1 MSAPGLPQPDIL
13 IAGAGI
19 IGLTLALE
27 LHARGAQVTV
37 LERDTALAHASTAA
51 AGMLAVHDPHN
62 PSALY
67 SLSHFSG
74 ELYPGFLDRIAELS
88 GEAVPF
94 QTDATLQ
101 QHDGKPHNPTRH
113 LLPWDLDRLLPGHAL
128 HHMHLDLIVEHS
140 IDPRQLAAALLA
152 AVRNTGID
160 LREHTPAKGRPRA
173 GAFIDCRG
181 PWSSSPIRPRKGQM
195 LAVEMPSSM
204 ALDLVLRTKDIYIV
218 PRTRG
223 PHAGRAIIGATVED
237 VGFDVAVHPES
248 IHALHTRAAELLP
261 RLAEARVLE
270 SWAGLRPG
278 TPDDLPLIGATNLKR
293 RQFIAAGHFRN
304 GILLAPAT
312 AHVIA
317 DLIEGK
323 PPTVDLTPYSPDRFT
338 RNSQLEAQNSEPK
351 NRKLVADN

>member
-1 MSAPGLPQPDIL
+1 MSTCGVTKPDIL

-19 IGLTLALE
+19 IGLSLALE

-37 LERDTALAHASTAA
+37 LERDTALSHASAAA
-51 AGMLAVHDPHN
+51 AGMLAVHDSHN

-67 SLSHFSG
+67 PLSHLSG
-74 ELYPGFLDRIAELS
+74 ELYPAFLSRIAELS

-94 QTDATLQ
+94 QTEATIQ
-101 QHDGKPHNPTRH
+101 QHDGRPHNPTRH

-140 IDPRQLAAALLA
+140 VDPRQLARALLA
-152 AVRNTGID
+152 AVRNTNID
-160 LREHTPAKGRPRA
+160 LRERTPAKGRPRA

-181 PWSSSPIRPRKGQM
+181 PWSSPPISPRKGQM
-195 LAVEMPSSM
+195 LAVEMPPGM
-204 ALDLVLRTKDIYIV
+204 GLDLVLRTKDIYIV

-223 PHAGRAIIGATVED
+223 PQAGSAIIGATVED
-237 VGFDVAVHPES
+237 VGFDTAVHPAD
-248 IHALHTRAAELLP
+248 IHALHASAAQLLP
-261 RLAEARVLE
+261 SLAEARVLE

-278 TPDDLPLIGATNLKR
+278 TPDGLPLIGATDLKR
-293 RQFIAAGHFRN
+293 RRFIAAGHFRN

-312 AHVIA
+312 AHVMA

-323 PPTVDLTPYSPDRFT
+323 PPTLDLTPYSRDRFP
-338 RNSQLEAQNSEPK
+338 RNSQLAPRNS
-351 NRKLVADN
+351 